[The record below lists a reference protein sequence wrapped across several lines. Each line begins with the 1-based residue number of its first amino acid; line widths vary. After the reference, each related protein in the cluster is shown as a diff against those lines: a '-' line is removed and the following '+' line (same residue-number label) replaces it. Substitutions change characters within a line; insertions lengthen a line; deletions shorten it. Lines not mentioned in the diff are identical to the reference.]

1 MMRVARRLVGP
12 ATLAVGLVAGPLAV
26 AQAQPAAPPSD
37 TGLVIANIKV
47 EGNQRVE
54 PETVA
59 SYMTVHPGDRFDAQ
73 KIDESIKALF
83 NTGLFGDVQMR
94 LDGTT
99 LIVSIVE
106 NPIINRVLF
115 TGNDKLSEENLNK
128 ELQVKPRAIFTRGKV
143 QADVQRMLELYR
155 RAGRFSASID
165 PQIVQLPQNRVDLI
179 FDITEGP
186 ATGVQQITFIGN
198 KVFSD
203 SELRGVVAT
212 TETAWYRFFATD
224 DNYDPDRLTYD
235 RELLRKYYLTNGYA
249 DFRVLSAVADLT
261 PERDAFFVTFTLDEG
276 PLYSFGKIDIDSRV
290 KDLVADNLR
299 DKLLSI
305 EGETYNAERVEKT
318 INALT
323 DEAGNLGYAFI
334 DIRPVLK
341 RDVENRTIAITYQIN
356 EAPRVYVERIN
367 ITGNVRT
374 LDEVIRREFR
384 LSEGDAFN
392 TAKKERSKNRLQALD
407 FFEKVDVTQAQGS
420 APDRTVINVDV
431 AEKSTG
437 ELQVGAGFS
446 SSDGAIGQVS
456 VRERNLL
463 GRGQD
468 VRLSA
473 SISQKS
479 LQFDFGFTEP
489 YFMGRNVAAGVDLFN
504 ITRDFQDE
512 AGYDLSRTGG
522 ALRAG
527 FNLTEYTRMTTRYT
541 LRSDNVSNVAGFAS
555 APVTAAAGKRLTSM
569 VGYVLSYDRRNRPT
583 RPTDGYYA
591 YIAQDFAGLGGSV
604 RYVRNTVGANYYY
617 PITESVVASL
627 SGEGGWMFGIGQDI
641 NLNDRFDL
649 GGAKLRGFEDSGVG
663 PRAVDT
669 KDSLGGQ
676 QYGVGTV
683 EVSFPVGLPE
693 EYGIRASVFSDF
705 GTLTKVDGNQ
715 DSVLDDPTL
724 RLSAGVGFSWDSPFG
739 PIRVDFADA
748 LLKEKYDKTQIFRFS
763 FGTTF

>member
-12 ATLAVGLVAGPLAV
+12 ATLAVGLATGPLAV
-26 AQAQPAAPPSD
+26 AQTQPAAPPGD
-37 TGLVIANIKV
+37 TALVIANIKV

-59 SYMTVHPGDRFDAQ
+59 SYMTVHPGDRFDPQ

-94 LDGTT
+94 FEGTT
-99 LIVSIVE
+99 LVVSIVE

-115 TGNDKLSEENLNK
+115 TGNDKLSEENLTK

-198 KVFSD
+198 RVFSD
-203 SELRGVVAT
+203 SELRGVIAT
-212 TETAWYRFFATD
+212 AETAWYRFFSSN

-249 DFRVLSAVADLT
+249 DFRVLSSVADLT
-261 PERDAFFVTFTLDEG
+261 PERDAFFVTFTVDEG
-276 PLYSFGKIDIDSRV
+276 PLYKFGKIAVDSRV
-290 KDLVADNLR
+290 KDLVADNLSDR
-299 DKLLSI
+299 LLST
-305 EGETYNAERVEKT
+305 EGETYNAEKIEKT

-323 DEAGNLGYAFI
+323 DAAGNLGYAFI

-341 RDVENRTIAITYQIN
+341 RDIENRTIDITYQIN
-356 EAPRVYVERIN
+356 DAPRVYVERIN

-392 TAKKERSKNRLQALD
+392 TAKKERSRNRLQALD

-437 ELQVGAGFS
+437 ELQIGAGFS

-512 AGYDLSRTGG
+512 AGYDLSRVGG

-541 LRSDNVSNVAGFAS
+541 LRLDDVSNVSGFAS
-555 APVTAAAGKRLTSM
+555 APVIAAAGRRVTSM
-569 VGYVLSYDRRNRPT
+569 VGYVLSYDRRNRPVK
-583 RPTDGYYA
+583 PTDGYYA
-591 YIAQDFAGLGGSV
+591 YLSQDFAGLGGSV
-604 RYVRNTVGANYYY
+604 RYIRNTVGASYYY
-617 PITESVVASL
+617 PITDSVVASL
-627 SGEGGWMFGIGQDI
+627 SGEAGWMFGLGQDI

-649 GGAKLRGFEDSGVG
+649 GGDKLRGFEDSGVG
-663 PRAVDT
+663 PRAKDT
-669 KDSLGGQ
+669 NDSLGGQ
-676 QYGVGTV
+676 QYSVGTA
-683 EVSFPVGLPE
+683 EVSFPLGLPE
-693 EYGIRASVFSDF
+693 EYGIRGSVFSDF
-705 GTLTKVDGNQ
+705 GTLTKIDGNQ
-715 DSVLDDPTL
+715 DSVLDDPSL
-724 RLSAGVGFSWDSPFG
+724 RLSAGVGLSWDSPFG

-748 LLKEKYDKTQIFRFS
+748 LLKEKYDKTQVFRFS